1 MGKLIYVSNMSLDG
15 CTEDAEGRLDWGE
28 PSDDLFV
35 HITDLMR
42 SASTYLYGRRMYE
55 TMAVWETDPAL
66 AEASDLRREF
76 ASVWQAPDKVV
87 YSTTLETIPTART
100 SIERDFDPDAV
111 RSLTASNAGTFLV
124 GGPTLAAQALG
135 AGIVDECHLLVW
147 PVVLAGGKHALPK
160 DVRIDLE
167 LIDERRFSNGV
178 VALAYRVG
186 SSYRGP

>member
-1 MGKLIYVSNMSLDG
+1 MGRLIYVSNMSLDG
-15 CTEDAEGRLDWGE
+15 CTEDSEGRLDWGE

-55 TMAVWETDPAL
+55 TMAVWETDPTL

-87 YSTTLETIPTART
+87 YSRTLDTVPTART
-100 SIERDFDPDAV
+100 SVERDFDPDAV
-111 RSLTASNAGTFLV
+111 RSLTTSNEGTFLV

-178 VALAYRVG
+178 VGLAYRVG
-186 SSYRGP
+186 SSYRGA